1 MENKGRSWKGMTYEE
16 LEEFQ
21 DKLYKIWKR
30 AHPEPAGEDRDRL
43 EEMQARAY
51 LMWARDNPEAAE
63 ERQKMWEECPPT
75 PGLDCPGAY
84 ACGDEPVVDEI
95 LYGITYNTQD

>member
-21 DKLYKIWKR
+21 DKLYELWKR
-30 AHPEPAGEDRDRL
+30 AHPEEMNLDRL
-43 EEMQARAY
+43 EEMQTRAY
-51 LMWARDNPEAAE
+51 LLWARANPEAEEEQQRMWAE
-63 ERQKMWEECPPT
+63 SPPT

-84 ACGDEPVVDEI
+84 ACGDEPVTDEI